1 MTISTSMHFK
11 ITTLVDITNTS
22 ARFNKSDPAWLQQQN
37 YLTLLQTIG
46 LRVNPIVDSTR
57 HEVANMKD
65 FEFGSLYKGNN
76 TVWIFNF
83 HIEQLDGTTV
93 ALLETDFNNVPIIN
107 NLDETINL
115 KQSVFKTKDAE
126 FKNIIFK
133 YVDY

>member
-1 MTISTSMHFK
+1 MHFK
-11 ITTLVDITNTS
+11 ITTLVDITNTN